1 MKALGKVGNV
11 VEATSG
17 NLNIP
22 LIAHNRLPDL
32 PNIVAKEETNVSQ
45 QIQKRQL
52 FPKSDFGCFPLMI

>member
-1 MKALGKVGNV
+1 LRQHL
-11 VEATSG
+11 E